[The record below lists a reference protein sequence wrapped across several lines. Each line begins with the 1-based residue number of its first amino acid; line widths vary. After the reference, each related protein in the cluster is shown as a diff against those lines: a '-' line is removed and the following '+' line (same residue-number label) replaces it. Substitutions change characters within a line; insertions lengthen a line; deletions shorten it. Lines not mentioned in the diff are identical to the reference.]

1 MSKKKVVLGILLDLV
16 FLIVF
21 NTIFFV
27 LGGTSHSVT
36 AWISYGFIHFSYLMV
51 ILTPILIR
59 ESSEASLFGM
69 TICGISSVYFI
80 FEFVVGVVFILINPK
95 TIKASLCIQV
105 IIAGIYLAILLINLI
120 ANEATADNVQ
130 KQQEEVAFIKNVSS
144 RVKVLMDKVDD
155 KKANKAIEQMYDLL
169 HSSPSKSS
177 VSVQAL
183 ENDVQNK
190 IGELENAVLADDKN
204 TIIKI
209 AKEVI
214 TLMEER
220 NRKVRVGR

>member
-155 KKANKAIEQMYDLL
+155 KKAKEQMYDLL